1 MTAKDFFQ
9 NRVVATAL
17 VAVSGFA
24 SGAVLVP
31 SVLESTGTR
40 TLGTYLPAG
49 LSGSLGYVLFWLTAS
64 IFLSMHYR
72 EEYGTVIQRS
82 GAIFAAGLLPLISY
96 FPYFL
101 YRSNLSGDSITLPP
115 LGTRLSAILLVI
127 WSMLLL
133 SLLLRMILGPQES
146 RLLSRLTR
154 RPGWTL
160 AIIMAAWLVIFFA
173 LDVIKLRYMQ
183 VNEINSA
190 VYREAMVN
198 TFDERGFMWSNL
210 LYSNGASLFGVHINP
225 IFQVILPIF
234 LIWPDYRWLL
244 LISDIALVLS
254 AWPAYLIARR
264 RFFPALSLLLA
275 AMVLFN
281 PIMTAQPGFSD
292 FSEVRFIPLLFL
304 TAFYLFEKK
313 RFWLFAATSLLLM
326 MVREDMGLLAAMF
339 GIFALTQRRS
349 LKWIIAPLAWGFGWF
364 WVMGAV
370 VLPRLGPS
378 DVAVRA
384 SMRYGNLGSSGSEII
399 RTIFF
404 RPWVALQ
411 AAVSTP
417 SHIGVLYGI
426 VLISGAGTAFLS
438 WAAVFTLPVLAELL
452 LQERTTFVSFMAVP
466 LVPTMAVAFFIG
478 LSKIDRIGQHRYGRA
493 AGRTASIAAV
503 FFFFL
508 ACSAFHTWFNPDL
521 YKPRYNYD
529 AALEAFNQ
537 VPEDAALMM
546 PEFMLAYGRP
556 DQTVRGFRQVKYQ
569 NDLEGR
575 FILKEDYVILDR
587 RKPARVGGDA
597 YYYDGIDQVAAIVS
611 ESTDFQKVLGR
622 DDIELY
628 VRKGIEP
635 SGKN

>member
-1 MTAKDFFQ
+1 MTAKGLFQ

-24 SGAVLVP
+24 GGAVLVP
-31 SVLESTGTR
+31 SILESTGTR
-40 TLGTYLPAG
+40 SLGAFLPAG
-49 LSGSLGYVLFWLTAS
+49 LYGCLAYVLFWLAS
-64 IFLSMHYR
+64 CVFLSMHYR
-72 EEYGTVIQRS
+72 EEYKIVIQRS
-82 GAIFAAGLLPLISY
+82 GTIFAASLLPLISY

-115 LGTRLSAILLVI
+115 LGTRPSAILLII

-133 SLLLRMILGPQES
+133 VLLLRMILGPQQS

-154 RPGWTL
+154 KPGWTL
-160 AIIMAAWLVIFFA
+160 AIIMAAWLVIFFT

-210 LYSNGASLFGVHINP
+210 LYSNGSSLFGVHINP

-244 LISDIALVLS
+244 FISDVILVLS

-264 RFFPALSLLLA
+264 RFSPALSLLLA

-304 TAFYLFEKK
+304 TAFYLFEIK
-313 RFWLFAATSLLLM
+313 RFWLFAAASLLLM

-349 LKWIIAPLAWGFGWF
+349 LKWIIGPLAWGLGWF
-364 WVMGAV
+364 VLMGAF

-378 DVAVRA
+378 NVAIRA
-384 SMRYGNLGSSGSEII
+384 TMRYGNLGSSGSEIV
-399 RTIFF
+399 RTILF
-404 RPWVALQ
+404 RPWVALR
-411 AAVSTP
+411 AMVSTP
-417 SHIGVLYGI
+417 SHIGVLYGV
-426 VLISGAGTAFLS
+426 VLISGTGTAFLT
-438 WAAVFTLPVLAELL
+438 WAAVFTLPVLAELQ
-452 LQERTTFVSFMAVP
+452 LQETTTFVNFMAVP
-466 LVPTMAVAFFIG
+466 LVPTMAVALFAG

-493 AGRTASIAAV
+493 AGRTASIAGV
-503 FFFFL
+503 FFVFL

-529 AALEAFNQ
+529 AALEAFNR
-537 VPEDAALMM
+537 VPEDATLMM

-556 DQTVRGFRQVKYQ
+556 DQAVRGFPQVKYQ
-569 NDLEGR
+569 KDLEGR
-575 FILKEDYVILDR
+575 FVLTEDYIILDR
-587 RKPARVGGDA
+587 HRPSRLAGYNN
-597 YYYDGIDQVAAIVS
+597 YYNSIDEVAAIVS
-611 ESTDFQKVLGR
+611 ASPDFEKVLDR
-622 DDIELY
+622 DDIELFI
-628 VRKGIEP
+628 RK
-635 SGKN
+635 